1 MTFCTQIVTVAAV
14 LIALALWV
22 PLQAKTLQDDSLRAR
37 TPTRSTTSPWSGRPF
52 DVACRLRDEGLTGTY
67 G

>member
-14 LIALALWV
+14 LIALALCV
-22 PLQAKTLQDDSLRAR
+22 PLQAKTLQDDALRAR
-37 TPTRSTTSPWSGRPF
+37 TPTRSTTSWSGRPF
-52 DVACRLRDEGLTGTY
+52 DVACRLRDESLTGTY

>member
-14 LIALALWV
+14 LIALALCV

-37 TPTRSTTSPWSGRPF
+37 TPTRSTTSLVRQ
-52 DVACRLRDEGLTGTY
+52 AI
-67 G
+67 